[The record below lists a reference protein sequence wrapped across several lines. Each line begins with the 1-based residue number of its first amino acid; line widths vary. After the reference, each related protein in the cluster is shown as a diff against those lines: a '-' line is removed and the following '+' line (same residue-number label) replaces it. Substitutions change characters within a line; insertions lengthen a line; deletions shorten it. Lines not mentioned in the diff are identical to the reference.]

1 MSDYEKFKAEK
12 RKSAYIKKE
21 KNDLVENKVIFGAEK
36 DFSKKVTPIEDIND
50 SSGKVATC
58 GAIFSIEAKEIYGN
72 RNLYKFDIVNS
83 EGSAAI
89 SCKVVLERYS
99 KKNVE
104 LRNLKKGQEVT
115 VFGEAQYDKYAR
127 DTVVSVSA
135 IRLEECHGKQRLDSA
150 KEKRIEFHA
159 HTQMSTMDGLAN
171 ATELVQ
177 RAVAWGHKAIAITDH
192 GVVQAFPEA
201 YKEAKKHEDFKLI
214 YGLEGYLTDEAEK
227 DCGKQKSHHITI
239 LAQNKEGLKN
249 LYKLI
254 TYSHTENFYKKP
266 RIDRETLR
274 VHRKGLLLGTACEQ
288 GELFRAI
295 YDGKNDDIIRKIADF
310 YDYFEVMP
318 LGINGFM
325 VTNGERSWEDLKNI
339 NSKIVALG
347 EKMGKPVLA
356 TGDVHFIDEKDA
368 QYRAILQAGQG
379 YDDADNQAPLYL
391 RTTDEMLAEFD
402 YLDEK
407 TARKIVIENPNSLF
421 KKIEKLKPI
430 PDGAFP
436 PFLEG
441 AEENVR
447 QMCWSRARELYGEP
461 LPDVVGERIEK
472 ELSKIVKYGFS
483 VMYQIAHEL
492 VAKSNSDGYIVGSR
506 GSVGSSFVAFLCEI
520 TDVNALPPHYRC
532 DKCKIS
538 EFYTDGSISG
548 GFDLPDKK
556 CVCGEIMQKDGHD
569 IPFETFLGFEG
580 DKEPDIDLNFSGD
593 YQAKA
598 HKFVEEL
605 FGVEN
610 VFRAGTISTLASRT
624 AFGFVKKYMETRGIE
639 ANNASLNYKISKC
652 EGVKRTTGQHPGG
665 LMILPKGRDIHEFC
679 PVQYPA
685 DDKTKKVLTTHFSYK
700 SLSGRLLK
708 IDALGHDDPTVIK
721 MLEDLTGVDSRTIP
735 LDDKKVMSLFKS
747 TKALGVTPEQI
758 GTKVGTLAIPEF
770 GTGFVQKMLL
780 DTKPTTFSELVR
792 ISGLSHGED
801 VWLGNVQE
809 YIRQGKTTL
818 KEASCTRDDIMLYL
832 IYNGLPAK
840 DAFDI
845 MERVRKDKTRPTRE
859 DEELMREKKIPEWY
873 IESCNKIKYLFPKA
887 HAVAYVTMAF
897 KIAWFKVYYPLEFY
911 LAYLTVRADEF
922 NISLMA
928 DIDLVRKNIK
938 RLESEENS
946 LNQKDKNVLS
956 ILQVVRE
963 MFARGFKFLPVDLYK
978 SDIKG
983 FEVEGDAIR
992 PPLIAVQGLG
1002 LSVAETID
1010 SARNEAEFS
1019 SIEDLKNRTK
1029 TNKAIIELLE
1039 EQGVL
1044 AGLPASDQM
1053 SFF

>member
-1 MSDYEKFKAEK
+1 
-12 RKSAYIKKE
+12 
-21 KNDLVENKVIFGAEK
+21 
-36 DFSKKVTPIEDIND
+36 
-50 SSGKVATC
+50 
-58 GAIFSIEAKEIYGN
+58 
-72 RNLYKFDIVNS
+72 
-83 EGSAAI
+83 
-89 SCKVVLERYS
+89 
-99 KKNVE
+99 
-104 LRNLKKGQEVT
+104 
-115 VFGEAQYDKYAR
+115 
-127 DTVVSVSA
+127 
-135 IRLEECHGKQRLDSA
+135 
-150 KEKRIEFHA
+150 
-159 HTQMSTMDGLAN
+159 
-171 ATELVQ
+171 
-177 RAVAWGHKAIAITDH
+177 
-192 GVVQAFPEA
+192 
-201 YKEAKKHEDFKLI
+201 
-214 YGLEGYLTDEAEK
+214 
-227 DCGKQKSHHITI
+227 
-239 LAQNKEGLKN
+239 
-249 LYKLI
+249 
-254 TYSHTENFYKKP
+254 
-266 RIDRETLR
+266 
-274 VHRKGLLLGTACEQ
+274 
-288 GELFRAI
+288 
-295 YDGKNDDIIRKIADF
+295 
-310 YDYFEVMP
+310 
-318 LGINGFM
+318 
-325 VTNGERSWEDLKNI
+325 
-339 NSKIVALG
+339 
-347 EKMGKPVLA
+347 
-356 TGDVHFIDEKDA
+356 
-368 QYRAILQAGQG
+368 
-379 YDDADNQAPLYL
+379 
-391 RTTDEMLAEFD
+391 
-402 YLDEK
+402 
-407 TARKIVIENPNSLF
+407 
-421 KKIEKLKPI
+421 
-430 PDGAFP
+430 
-436 PFLEG
+436 
-441 AEENVR
+441 
-447 QMCWSRARELYGEP
+447 
-461 LPDVVGERIEK
+461 
-472 ELSKIVKYGFS
+472 
-483 VMYQIAHEL
+483 
-492 VAKSNSDGYIVGSR
+492 
-506 GSVGSSFVAFLCEI
+506 
-520 TDVNALPPHYRC
+520 
-532 DKCKIS
+532 
-538 EFYTDGSISG
+538 
-548 GFDLPDKK
+548 
-556 CVCGEIMQKDGHD
+556 
-569 IPFETFLGFEG
+569 
-580 DKEPDIDLNFSGD
+580 
-593 YQAKA
+593 
-598 HKFVEEL
+598 
-605 FGVEN
+605 
-610 VFRAGTISTLASRT
+610 
-624 AFGFVKKYMETRGIE
+624 
-639 ANNASLNYKISKC
+639 
-652 EGVKRTTGQHPGG
+652 
-665 LMILPKGRDIHEFC
+665 
-679 PVQYPA
+679 
-685 DDKTKKVLTTHFSYK
+685 
-700 SLSGRLLK
+700 LK